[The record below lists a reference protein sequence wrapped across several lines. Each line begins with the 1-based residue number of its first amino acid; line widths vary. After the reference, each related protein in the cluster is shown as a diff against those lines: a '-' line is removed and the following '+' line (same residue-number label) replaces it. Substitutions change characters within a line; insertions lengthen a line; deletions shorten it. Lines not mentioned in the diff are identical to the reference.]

1 MTTGNTQTTSVSLP
15 KKKKSKNYWTEET
28 EEAVKEYLEMDTRFI
43 TSKMEEY
50 LKSRNKNLRDETI
63 EDGILA
69 EFHEKIEWS
78 LTMEVQDKKNR
89 LYKKFLEVPL
99 NTLVENILFR
109 YKLFR
114 YDIDVKT
121 AHNECLGHIHDKFA
135 NFDPYKGTKSFSYYG
150 TMAKNYF
157 MNEKK
162 KFYET
167 KSRLLDY
174 EDHKPEV
181 DAKRL
186 EGLDNDGKEN
196 KEGDIM
202 FELFYFIKDLL
213 EEEIS
218 KGEESKWTKNDIT
231 VSKALVYI
239 LTNHQ
244 EVGAYNK
251 VDIYKEIAEE
261 TKLQR
266 KDITYS
272 LTRIRAFYRV
282 KKQGFI
288 KKKEE

>member
-1 MTTGNTQTTSVSLP
+1 MITGNTQATYVSLP
-15 KKKKSKNYWTEET
+15 EKKKSKNYWTEET
-28 EEAVKEYLEMDTRFI
+28 EEAVRGYLEMDTRFI
-43 TSKMEEY
+43 TSKMQEY
-50 LKSRNKNLRDETI
+50 LKERNKNLQDETI
-63 EDGILA
+63 EDGVLA
-69 EFHEKIEWS
+69 EFHEKIEHS
-78 LTMEVQDKKNR
+78 LTSEVQDKKNR
-89 LYKKFLEVPL
+89 LYKKFLEEPL
-99 NTLVENILFR
+99 NTLVESILFR
-109 YKLFR
+109 YKLIR

-121 AHNECLGHIHDKFA
+121 AHNECLGHIHDKLA
-135 NFDPYKGTKSFSYYG
+135 NFDPYKGTKSYSYYG

-162 KFYET
+162 KYYET
-167 KSRLLDY
+167 KSRLIDY

-186 EGLDNDGKEN
+186 ESLDHEGKEN
-196 KEGDIM
+196 KEGNIM

-213 EEEIS
+213 EEEVS
-218 KGEESKWTKNDIT
+218 KGEESKWTKNDIM

-239 LTNHQ
+239 LTNH
-244 EVGAYNK
+244 EDVGAYNK

-272 LTRIRAFYRV
+272 LTRIRAFYKV
-282 KKQGFI
+282 KRQGFI